1 MGNVNGEKSKRGPA
15 ASWIIDLFLFIFLY
29 NGYTFLNTDG
39 NDHPLVGSLFNM
51 IIALSIF
58 FFIYHKED
66 LEKEK
71 ASINGVCQASLD
83 KYFNIFKKTK

>member
-15 ASWIIDLFLFIFLY
+15 ASLIIALLLFIFIY

-51 IIALSIF
+51 IIALSIL
-58 FFIYHKED
+58 ITG
-66 LEKEK
+66 LVLLIW
-71 ASINGVCQASLD
+71 ALSVAVSV
-83 KYFNIFKKTK
+83 

>member
-15 ASWIIDLFLFIFLY
+15 ASWIIALFLFIFLY

-58 FFIYHKED
+58 FLFTI
-66 LEKEK
+66 
-71 ASINGVCQASLD
+71 
-83 KYFNIFKKTK
+83 KKIWRKKKHQ

>member
-15 ASWIIDLFLFIFLY
+15 ASWIIALFLFIFLY

-51 IIALSIF
+51 IIVLSIF
-58 FFIYHKED
+58 FLFTI
-66 LEKEK
+66 
-71 ASINGVCQASLD
+71 
-83 KYFNIFKKTK
+83 KKIWRKKKHQ